1 MPKTLKEFYNEKL
14 AAIDARR
21 NKVPRVDYKSPGTTY
36 AHSIEYITQL
46 SAIADEQA
54 ALDRSIAKAMN
65 ETLTDGQIGAIY
77 DKLHND
83 NTRSLNTKERFIR
96 QVREEFS
103 NVSGYT
109 INE

>member
-1 MPKTLKEFYNEKL
+1 M
-14 AAIDARR
+14 
-21 NKVPRVDYKSPGTTY
+21 
-36 AHSIEYITQL
+36 
-46 SAIADEQA
+46 SAIAYEQA

-77 DKLHND
+77 DKLHNE
-83 NTRSLNTKERFIR
+83 NTRRLNTKERFIK